1 MFLIVGL
8 GNPGTKYAGTRHNIG
23 FDTIT
28 HLSDE
33 FDIKLNKKEHK
44 AVCGAGFINGNKVI
58 LAQPQTFM
66 NLSGES
72 VREFVD
78 FYHLDPE
85 SELIVIS
92 DDIDLEPGNIRV
104 RPKGSAGGHNGLK
117 NIIAHLGTQN
127 FTRIKIGVGARPKEW
142 DLADHVLARFDKDTE
157 EIIRDA
163 IDRAGKAAVTVMEEG
178 PEAAMN
184 KYNQKVKS

>member
-33 FDIKLNKKEHK
+33 YDIKLNKKEHK

-85 SELIVIS
+85 NELIVIS

-127 FTRIKIGVGARPKEW
+127 FTRIKIGVGARPTEW

-163 IDRAGKAAVTVMEEG
+163 IDRAGKAAVTIMEEG

>member
-1 MFLIVGL
+1 MYLIVGL
-8 GNPGTKYAGTRHNIG
+8 GNPGTKYAATRHNIG

-28 HLSDE
+28 HLSDLYE
-33 FDIKLNKKEHK
+33 IKLNKKEHK
-44 AVCGAGFINGNKVI
+44 AVCGSGFINGQKVI

-78 FYHLDPE
+78 FYKIDPE
-85 SELIVIS
+85 NELIVIS

-127 FTRIKIGVGARPKEW
+127 FTRIKVGVGAKEANR
-142 DLADHVLARFDKDTE
+142 DLADHVLSRFDKETD

-163 IDRAGKAAVTVMEEG
+163 IDRAAKAAVTIMDEG

-184 KYNQKVKS
+184 KFNQKVKP

>member
-1 MFLIVGL
+1 MYLIVGL

-33 FDIKLNKKEHK
+33 YDIKLNKKEHK

-78 FYHLDPE
+78 FYRIDPE

-92 DDIDLEPGNIRV
+92 DDIDLAPGNIRV
-104 RPKGSAGGHNGLK
+104 REKGSAGGHNGLK

-127 FTRIKIGVGARPKEW
+127 FTRIKVGVGGKPEEW

-157 EIIRDA
+157 EVIRDA
-163 IDRAGKAAVTVMEEG
+163 IDRAGKAAVTIMEEG
-178 PEAAMN
+178 AAAAMN
-184 KYNQKVKS
+184 KFNQKVKP

>member
-28 HLSDE
+28 HLSVE
-33 FDIKLNKKEHK
+33 YDIKLNKKEHK

-127 FTRIKIGVGARPKEW
+127 FTRIKIGVGARPTEW

-163 IDRAGKAAVTVMEEG
+163 IDRAGKAAVTIMEEG

>member
-33 FDIKLNKKEHK
+33 YDIKLNKKEHK

-127 FTRIKIGVGARPKEW
+127 FTRIKIGVGARPTEW

-163 IDRAGKAAVTVMEEG
+163 IDRAAKAAVTIMEEG